1 MIAPNDTTTPSV
13 QTAPRR
19 VTLDVLIHAYTAVL
33 VVAAVFL
40 FLRFQHQFDELRE
53 LMLGTTWGTALIVTS
68 FAVLLFKLGFVL
80 FIFAHFWRYRPT
92 PSASDDELPYCTV
105 IVPAY
110 NEGRLVFDTLC
121 SIARSTY
128 PRHKLQLLAIDDGST
143 DDTWDWIRRARQE
156 LGDSVSVFRQP
167 RNMGKRAALHRGFT
181 EGTGDVFVTID
192 SDSIIEPDTLR
203 NLVSPFVA
211 NEACGAVAGNVRVL
225 NTDQAIIPRML
236 SVSFAYSFGVI
247 RAAQSMMGSVLCT
260 PGALAAYRR
269 DAVLVCLDD
278 WMNQTFLGVKSDI
291 GEDRAMTNLILKQG
305 RHVLFQSNAVVH
317 TKIPESY
324 RALRKMYTRW
334 ERSNVRENIAMS
346 GFAFT
351 KFREGERVR
360 PRLLLLN
367 QWITVLWAYP
377 ALLAAAIILASY
389 PTLFI
394 SSMIVSVVLFSLIPA
409 TYYAATQSW
418 RRSLWIFSYNIFYA
432 FALFWITPFAI
443 VTARKRGWL
452 TR

>member
-1 MIAPNDTTTPSV
+1 
-13 QTAPRR
+13 
-19 VTLDVLIHAYTAVL
+19 
-33 VVAAVFL
+33 
-40 FLRFQHQFDELRE
+40 
-53 LMLGTTWGTALIVTS
+53 
-68 FAVLLFKLGFVL
+68 
-80 FIFAHFWRYRPT
+80 
-92 PSASDDELPYCTV
+92 
-105 IVPAY
+105 
-110 NEGRLVFDTLC
+110 
-121 SIARSTY
+121 
-128 PRHKLQLLAIDDGST
+128 
-143 DDTWDWIRRARQE
+143 
-156 LGDSVSVFRQP
+156 
-167 RNMGKRAALHRGFT
+167 MGKREALHRGFT
-181 EGTGDVFVTID
+181 EGTGEIFVTID
-192 SDSIIEPDTLR
+192 SDSVIEPDTLR
-203 NLVSPFVA
+203 NLVSPFVVRP
-211 NEACGAVAGNVRVL
+211 ACGAVAGNVRVL
-225 NTDQAIIPRML
+225 NVEGGIIPRML
-236 SVSFAYSFGVI
+236 NVSFAYSFGVI

-269 DAVLVCLDD
+269 DAVLTCLDE

-305 RHVLFQSNAVVH
+305 QHVLFQSNAVVY

-351 KFREGERVR
+351 KFREGERLR

-394 SSMIVSVVLFSLIPA
+394 SSMIVSVVAFSLIPA

-443 VTARKRGWL
+443 VTARRRGWL